1 MDYNISVMYE
11 CKNIFTYTDIYVSV
25 GSYFKRTSIQQEQFL
40 LGSSWCTHLAPPGR
54 VYPMGLI
61 HWWAHRHNDMGK
73 CLSSRHQTPC
83 HPSLISKP
91 HKMNLGPRV
100 LLVDRNLES
109 LGKEENI
116 YMMRCSLSI
125 TQRRIPYKFSLATA
139 MKLTQ
144 MTRKLEN

>member
-1 MDYNISVMYE
+1 
-11 CKNIFTYTDIYVSV
+11 
-25 GSYFKRTSIQQEQFL
+25 
-40 LGSSWCTHLAPPGR
+40 
-54 VYPMGLI
+54 
-61 HWWAHRHNDMGK
+61 
-73 CLSSRHQTPC
+73 
-83 HPSLISKP
+83 
-91 HKMNLGPRV
+91 MNLGPRV
-100 LLVDRNLES
+100 PLVDRNLES